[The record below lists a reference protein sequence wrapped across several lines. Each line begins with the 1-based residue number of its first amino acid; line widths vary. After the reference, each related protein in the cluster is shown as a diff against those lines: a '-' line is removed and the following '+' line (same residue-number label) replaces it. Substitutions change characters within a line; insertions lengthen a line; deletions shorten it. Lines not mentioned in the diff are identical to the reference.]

1 MSNPIPPSRFLGSF
15 VARAILL
22 VMALAL
28 LLLSE
33 RGYALKREVNVYGLL
48 AAHEKANRS
57 PAKQAQ
63 PRQARLLK

>member
-1 MSNPIPPSRFLGSF
+1 
-15 VARAILL
+15 
-22 VMALAL
+22 MALAL

>member
-1 MSNPIPPSRFLGSF
+1 MSNPTPPSRFLGSF

-33 RGYALKREVNVYGLL
+33 RWLCAQTRGGRLR
-48 AAHEKANRS
+48 
-57 PAKQAQ
+57 PAGGS
-63 PRQARLLK
+63 